1 MDQIP
6 STEQQVSLGEH
17 HKSPVVPIF
26 IGIALITIVA
36 ISYWIMRQQSRIQ
49 TPESGTTS
57 LTVPQAADDTS
68 SAINADFNAINVD
81 ETNLDTEFKDIDK
94 DLQAL

>member
-1 MDQIP
+1 MDQTP
-6 STEQQVSLGEH
+6 STALGEH
-17 HKSPVVPIF
+17 HKSPVIAIF
-26 IGIALITIVA
+26 IGVVLIAIAGV
-36 ISYWIMRQQSRIQ
+36 SYWIMRQQSKMP

-57 LTVPQAADDTS
+57 LMVPQAADDTS

-81 ETNLDTEFKDIDK
+81 ATNLDTEFKDIDK